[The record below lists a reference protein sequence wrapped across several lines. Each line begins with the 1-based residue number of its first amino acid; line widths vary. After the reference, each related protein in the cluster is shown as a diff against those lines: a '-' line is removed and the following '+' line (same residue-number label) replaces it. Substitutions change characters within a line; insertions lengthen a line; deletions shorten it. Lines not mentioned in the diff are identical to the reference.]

1 MKFLGKIGIAGALVL
16 AICFLPVPLSWAQTP
31 ADNIFYDNFNDNS
44 IDPNLWQDPGLYEGA
59 TISETNQRLE
69 ITVPPGGEADLLAK
83 NNLYGDFDLKV
94 DFNLLSWPIPNGV
107 SVGIGAGSDAI
118 DLVIKRASYGP
129 ADPGGQ
135 REIYWAYFAYA
146 GGPET
151 TAEVPTT
158 DTSGKLRMKRT
169 GNKVEMFYGKNGAW
183 ELIGSQTDDHF
194 IGTVSFGLS
203 GQSEQALQQAQVAFD
218 NFLAIMV
225 PPSPIAINI
234 LDYQL
239 TKVGA
244 WGKYSYITP
253 SGFEGFK
260 LTLRKETSGPY
271 AGKYRLG
278 DYHTPD
284 AGDAT
289 WRIFDWSADR
299 SLINIYADSLESY
312 SPPRTIPAVN
322 NIEILIPSPFED
334 NIYWYFKKV
343 PQWDVLAGRFTDG
356 LAWIVFDE
364 NFPPNSV
371 NTDLGLEFVPFGVT
385 DVTWYAP
392 KVGEIASED
401 IDAATGD
408 TVYHYQLDSH
418 GAPSSTGS
426 QLLLLNK

>member
-1 MKFLGKIGIAGALVL
+1 
-16 AICFLPVPLSWAQTP
+16 
-31 ADNIFYDNFNDNS
+31 
-44 IDPNLWQDPGLYEGA
+44 
-59 TISETNQRLE
+59 LE
-69 ITVPPGGEADLLAK
+69 ITVPQGGEAYLLAK

-107 SVGIGAGSDAI
+107 SVGIGAGSDAM
-118 DLVIKRASYGP
+118 DLAVKRASYGSD
-129 ADPGGQ
+129 DPGGQ
-135 REIYWAYFAYA
+135 REVYYAYFTYA
-146 GGPET
+146 GEEEYPPI
-151 TAEVPTT
+151 EVLTT

-169 GNKVEMFYGKNGAW
+169 GNKVEMFYGKDGAW
-183 ELIGSQTDDHF
+183 ELIGSRTDDHF
-194 IGTVSFGLS
+194 MGTVGFGLS
-203 GQSEQALQQAQVAFD
+203 GQSDQPLQQAQVAFD

-253 SGFEGFK
+253 PGFEGFK

-278 DYHTPD
+278 DYHTPN

-289 WRIFDWSADR
+289 WRVFDWPADR

-322 NIEILIPSPFED
+322 NIEILIPDSFNN

-364 NFPPNSV
+364 NFPANSA
-371 NTDLGLEFVPFGVT
+371 NTNLGLEGLEFVPFGVT
-385 DVTWYAP
+385 GVIWYAP
-392 KVGEIASED
+392 KVGEIASKD

-408 TVYHYQLDSH
+408 TVYHYQLDSY
-418 GAPSSTGS
+418 GTNGGMAGS
-426 QLLLLNK
+426 LILLLNK